1 LLARCLAASV
11 GAVRTMALESF
22 ADWRFG
28 QVLRLSGPG
37 WTGGASEDAESTLRG
52 RREYISMAKRSAR
65 SGRFRTGEVGSRLP
79 TPHA

>member
-1 LLARCLAASV
+1 
-11 GAVRTMALESF
+11 VRTMALESF

-65 SGRFRTGEVGSRLP
+65 LGPLPNRRSGLETAHTARVTRP
-79 TPHA
+79 K